1 MTAAPGPDHTLR
13 ASDPVQIGPYR
24 LLGRLGSGGMGRVYL
39 GRSMTGQLAAVK
51 VLHDHLAEDQLFRSR
66 FVRELDVASRIS
78 GRFSAAVLGSSGL
91 RDQHLWLATEYV
103 PGPSVLEA
111 VEASGPFDTQTV
123 LALCLGLLGALE
135 TIHSAGVIHRDL
147 KPSNVLLAADGPR
160 VIDFGISAAVDTTRL
175 TMTNV
180 AVGTPGYMSPEL
192 VRGVT
197 EVGPASDVFALGC
210 TLAFAATGVSPFM
223 GANAVETVFRILRED
238 PDLPGLPEEIGALVE
253 PCLRKE
259 PEHRPSIDALIKT
272 LPAAE
277 TDRISRLLAHGQWL
291 PAHIQRQ
298 TLEHEGR
305 ALAWDGARQSS
316 PQTVLQDWPLPTDDD
331 TRSLFATDDETR
343 SLSAPHAATLDES
356 QPTDRSTVVLNGNAQ
371 PPSPPIL
378 PAPPSLGAFGPPP
391 SSGPPYAPGTAD
403 PDEPESGPMD
413 EMSVRTHMALL
424 SADTP
429 PLPRI
434 PRRGWFRW
442 VPAFRGKVRK

>member
-39 GRSMTGQLAAVK
+39 GRSTTGQLAAVK
-51 VLHDHLAEDQLFRSR
+51 VLHDQLAEDPLFRSR
-66 FVRELDVASRIS
+66 FVRELEVASRIS

-91 RDQHLWLATEYV
+91 RDEHLWLATEYV

-111 VEASGPFDTQTV
+111 VEASGPLDKDTV
-123 LALCLGLLGALE
+123 LSLFLGLLGALE
-135 TIHSAGVIHRDL
+135 TIHSAGVVHRDL

-175 TMTNV
+175 TATNV

-192 VRGVT
+192 IRGGE

-223 GANAVETVFRILRED
+223 GANPVETAFRVIREE
-238 PDLPGLPEEIGALVE
+238 PDLPGLPEELVPLVT
-253 PCLRKE
+253 PCMQKE
-259 PEHRPSIDALIKT
+259 AEHRPSINMLIKT

-291 PAHIQRQ
+291 PAHIRRV

-305 ALAWDGARQSS
+305 ALAWDGTQQSS
-316 PQTVLQDWPLPTDDD
+316 TRTVLRDGPLPADDV
-331 TRSLFATDDETR
+331 TRHLSTR
-343 SLSAPHAATLDES
+343 RAATPDEAR
-356 QPTDRSTVVLNGNAQ
+356 PTDPGTVVLDGSASV
-371 PPSPPIL
+371 PDPLPSPGT
-378 PAPPSLGAFGPPP
+378 PPLGTFGPLPG
-391 SSGPPYAPGTAD
+391 SSPPYGPDTGDRDAP
-403 PDEPESGPMD
+403 EPEPGATD
-413 EMSVRTHMALL
+413 EGVIRTHTALL
-424 SADTP
+424 PADTP
-429 PLPRI
+429 PLPRF
-434 PRRGWFRW
+434 PRRDWRRW
-442 VPAFRGKVRK
+442 VPVLRRRARG

>member
-51 VLHDHLAEDQLFRSR
+51 VLHDQLAEDQLFRSR

-91 RDQHLWLATEYV
+91 RDEHLWLATEYV

-111 VEASGPFDTQTV
+111 VEASGPLDTETV

-175 TMTNV
+175 TATNV

-192 VRGVT
+192 IRGGT
-197 EVGPASDVFALGC
+197 EVGPSSDVFALGC
-210 TLAFAATGVSPFM
+210 TLAFAATGVSPFV
-223 GANAVETVFRILRED
+223 GANAVETAFRVIRED
-238 PDLPGLPEEIGALVE
+238 PDLTGLPEEIASLVE
-253 PCLRKE
+253 PCLQKE
-259 PEHRPSIDALIKT
+259 PERRPSIDALIKT

-331 TRSLFATDDETR
+331 TRSLFAPR
-343 SLSAPHAATLDES
+343 AATPDEA
-356 QPTDRSTVVLNGNAQ
+356 QPTDPSTVVLNGSA
-371 PPSPPIL
+371 PVPAPLAL
-378 PAPPSLGAFGPPP
+378 PAPPSLGTFGPPP
-391 SSGPPYAPGTAD
+391 GSGPPYVPGTTD
-403 PDEPESGPMD
+403 RDEPEPGPMD
-413 EMSVRTHMALL
+413 EVSMRTHTALL
-424 SADTP
+424 PADTP

-434 PRRGWFRW
+434 PRRGWLRW
-442 VPAFRGKVRK
+442 VPAFRGRVRK

>member
-39 GRSMTGQLAAVK
+39 GRSTTGQLAAVK
-51 VLHDHLAEDQLFRSR
+51 VLHDQLAEDHLFRSR
-66 FVRELDVASRIS
+66 FVRELEVASRIS

-91 RDQHLWLATEYV
+91 RDEHLWLATEYV

-111 VEASGPFDTQTV
+111 VEAAGPLDTDTV

-147 KPSNVLLAADGPR
+147 KPSNVLLASDGPR

-175 TMTNV
+175 TATNV

-192 VRGVT
+192 IRGGI

-210 TLAFAATGVSPFM
+210 TLAFAATGVSPFV
-223 GANAVETVFRILRED
+223 GANAVETAFRVIRED
-238 PDLPGLPEEIGALVE
+238 PDLPGLPEQLVPLIE
-253 PCLRKE
+253 PCMQKE

-277 TDRISRLLAHGQWL
+277 TDRISRLLAHGRWL
-291 PAHIQRQ
+291 PAHVRHL
-298 TLEHEGR
+298 TVEHEGR

-316 PQTVLQDWPLPTDDD
+316 PQPAPQDWQRID
-331 TRSLFATDDETR
+331 AVTR
-343 SLSAPHAATLDES
+343 SLSARRAAPPDET
-356 QPTDRSTVVLNGNAQ
+356 QPTDPGTVVLDGSASV
-371 PPSPPIL
+371 PEPLASSGTPSP
-378 PAPPSLGAFGPPP
+378 GTFGPPP
-391 SSGPPYAPGTAD
+391 GSSPPYTPEAGKL
-403 PDEPESGPMD
+403 DEPEPEPEPGPVD
-413 EMSVRTHMALL
+413 EMSIRTHTALL
-424 SADTP
+424 PADTP
-429 PLPRI
+429 PLPRVT
-434 PRRGWFRW
+434 RRNWRRW
-442 VPAFRGKVRK
+442 VPAFRGRPGR

>member
-51 VLHDHLAEDQLFRSR
+51 VLHDQLAEDQLFRSR

-91 RDQHLWLATEYV
+91 RDEHLWLATEFV

-111 VEASGPFDTQTV
+111 VEASGPLDTETV

-160 VIDFGISAAVDTTRL
+160 VIDFGISAAADTTRL
-175 TMTNV
+175 TATNV

-192 VRGVT
+192 IRGGT
-197 EVGPASDVFALGC
+197 EVGPSSDVFALGC
-210 TLAFAATGVSPFM
+210 TLAFAATGVSPFV
-223 GANAVETVFRILRED
+223 GANAVETAFRVIRED
-238 PDLPGLPEEIGALVE
+238 PDLTGLPEEIASLVE
-253 PCLRKE
+253 PCLQKE
-259 PEHRPSIDALIKT
+259 PELRPSIDALIQT

-277 TDRISRLLAHGQWL
+277 TDRISRQLAHGQWL

-298 TLEHEGR
+298 TLEHAGR

-316 PQTVLQDWPLPTDDD
+316 PQTVLQDWPQPTDDD
-331 TRSLFATDDETR
+331 TRALFAPRDATPDE
-343 SLSAPHAATLDES
+343 A
-356 QPTDRSTVVLNGNAQ
+356 QPTDPSTVVLNGSA
-371 PPSPPIL
+371 PVPTPRTL
-378 PAPPSLGAFGPPP
+378 PAPLSLGTFGPPP
-391 SSGPPYAPGTAD
+391 GSGPPNVPGTTD
-403 PDEPESGPMD
+403 RVEPEPGPTD
-413 EMSVRTHMALL
+413 EVSMRTHTALL
-424 SADTP
+424 PADTP

-434 PRRGWFRW
+434 PRRGWLRW
-442 VPAFRGKVRK
+442 VPAFRGKARR